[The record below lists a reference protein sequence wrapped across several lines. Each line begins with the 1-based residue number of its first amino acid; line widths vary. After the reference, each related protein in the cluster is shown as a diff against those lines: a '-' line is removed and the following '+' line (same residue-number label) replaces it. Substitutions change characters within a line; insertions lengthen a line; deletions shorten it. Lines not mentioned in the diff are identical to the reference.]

1 MRFFR
6 SKKSEN
12 LTDEELL
19 ARFRGSSNSDDLGVL
34 YGRYLEMVF
43 GVCLKIFKD
52 RGRSEDAVMAIFE
65 ELLTKA
71 KVHEIGAFRGWLY
84 VLARNYC
91 LQELRKS
98 ARKPTNLLAPADMAK
113 FDGADDSFDFDLPN
127 AKTDLQK
134 CLETLNIQQKSCVL
148 AFYFDEKS
156 YKEISDETKIELGTV
171 RSFIQNG
178 RRNLKICL
186 EKNEN

>member
-6 SKKSEN
+6 SKKAEN
-12 LTDEELL
+12 VTDEALL
-19 ARFRGSSNSDDLGVL
+19 AQFRASGNSEDLGEL

-52 RGRSEDAVMAIFE
+52 RGRAEDAVMSIFE

-71 KVHEIGAFRGWLY
+71 KVHEIESFRGWLY

-98 ARKPTNLLAPADMAK
+98 ARKPTNLLGPEDMAR

-127 AKTDLQK
+127 AQTDLQK
-134 CLETLNIQQKSCVL
+134 CLETLNEQQKSCVL
-148 AFYFDEKS
+148 AFYFEEKS
-156 YKEISDETKIELGTV
+156 YTKKSATRRKLNSERCVHLFKTGVET
-171 RSFIQNG
+171 
-178 RRNLKICL
+178 
-186 EKNEN
+186 